1 MSLASSFQHCQP
13 VRDACNTLLS
23 VLQTLRLSI
32 RTEDGGHGRTTMIN
46 NLLKVFD
53 REGQLV
59 EQREVDSV
67 EGFKDA
73 LASHFGIV
81 PSSSSCT

>member
-1 MSLASSFQHCQP
+1 
-13 VRDACNTLLS
+13 
-23 VLQTLRLSI
+23 
-32 RTEDGGHGRTTMIN
+32 MIN

-59 EQREVDSV
+59 EQRELDSV
-67 EGFKDA
+67 EEFKDA

>member
-1 MSLASSFQHCQP
+1 
-13 VRDACNTLLS
+13 
-23 VLQTLRLSI
+23 
-32 RTEDGGHGRTTMIN
+32 MIN

-59 EQREVDSV
+59 EQRELESV
-67 EGFKDA
+67 GEFKDA
-73 LASHFGIV
+73 LAAHFGIV

>member
-1 MSLASSFQHCQP
+1 MPDSRAASC
-13 VRDACNTLLS
+13 VILLS

-32 RTEDGGHGRTTMIN
+32 RTDGGGHGRTTMIN

-59 EQREVDSV
+59 EQRELQSV
-67 EGFKDA
+67 EEFKDA

-81 PSSSSCT
+81 PPSSSCT